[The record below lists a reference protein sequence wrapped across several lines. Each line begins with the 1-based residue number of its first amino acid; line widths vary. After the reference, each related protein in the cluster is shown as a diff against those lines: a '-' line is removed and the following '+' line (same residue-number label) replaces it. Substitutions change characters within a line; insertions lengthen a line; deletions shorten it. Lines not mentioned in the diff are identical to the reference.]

1 VFTPRAVPALISAIR
16 WVSIVVGCVFAA
28 DSAVDGS
35 VRSVVAI
42 GLAVLVA
49 VWWTLRDE
57 PIDRAQDLIATL
69 VLAAAAV
76 LAEPIAAFLPAI
88 LASLA
93 ISNFASPFLEGAEP
107 TVDAVSHVA
116 RAMGEPTPAEEAAAL
131 IERTE
136 TEERRRAA
144 KVTERLAEWL
154 TFTKTGL
161 DRHLSRRPDRQL
173 AEMSDDLNDAIREV
187 EERTRQLKGRIT
199 ASAPLST
206 HAGRMLEWWSDHYGG
221 EVTLQITDPE
231 ARLGQPAEQALLTI
245 LTEAL
250 DNVGRHAQAD
260 HLTVVW
266 RVHGGAGELRI
277 SDDGIGFDPILAS
290 GGGLQAMARAADR
303 VGADLVIDSNPDD
316 GTAITVRTTDEP

>member
-1 VFTPRAVPALISAIR
+1 MFTPRAVPALISAIR

-57 PIDRAQDLIATL
+57 PVDRTQDLVATL
-69 VLAAAAV
+69 VLAGAAV

-93 ISNFASPFLEGAEP
+93 ISNFASRFLEEAEP
-107 TVDAVSHVA
+107 GVDAVTHVA
-116 RAMGEPTPAEEAAAL
+116 RAMGEPTPAEEALAL
-131 IERTE
+131 VERTE
-136 TEERRRAA
+136 VEERRRAT

-154 TFTKTGL
+154 TFTKIGL

-173 AEMSDDLNDAIREV
+173 AELSDDLNEAIREV
-187 EERTRQLKGRIT
+187 EERTRQLRGRIT
-199 ASAPLST
+199 QSAPLST

-221 EVTLQITDPE
+221 DVTLQITDPDD
-231 ARLGQPAEQALLTI
+231 RLDPSTEQALLTV

-260 HLTVVW
+260 HLTVRWSVADD
-266 RVHGGAGELRI
+266 VGELRI
-277 SDDGIGFDPILAS
+277 TDDGIGFDPILAT
-290 GGGLQAMARAADR
+290 GGGLQAMARAAER
-303 VGADLVIDSNPDD
+303 IGAELVVESNPDD
-316 GTAITVRTTDEP
+316 GTDITVRTAAES

>member
-1 VFTPRAVPALISAIR
+1 MFTPRAVPALISAIR
-16 WVSIVVGCVFAA
+16 WVSILIGCVFAA

-57 PIDRAQDLIATL
+57 PRRSHPGPHRIDRARRRRGAG
-69 VLAAAAV
+69 
-76 LAEPIAAFLPAI
+76 EPIVAFLPAF
-88 LASLA
+88 LVSLA
-93 ISNFASPFLEGAEP
+93 VSNFAPRFLEEEEP

-131 IERTE
+131 VEATE
-136 TEERRRAA
+136 VEERRRAT

-173 AEMSDDLNDAIREV
+173 SELRDDLNDAIREV
-187 EERTRQLKGRIT
+187 EERTRQLRGRIT
-199 ASAPLST
+199 PSAPLST

-221 EVTLQITDPE
+221 EVTLQITDPDG
-231 ARLGQPAEQALLTI
+231 RLDPATEQALLMV

-260 HLTVVW
+260 HLNVVW
-266 RVHGGAGELRI
+266 QVDGDAGELRI
-277 SDDGIGFDPILAS
+277 TTTAS
-290 GGGLQAMARAADR
+290 GSTRFSPPVAACR
-303 VGADLVIDSNPDD
+303 RWL
-316 GTAITVRTTDEP
+316 EPPTGSAPS